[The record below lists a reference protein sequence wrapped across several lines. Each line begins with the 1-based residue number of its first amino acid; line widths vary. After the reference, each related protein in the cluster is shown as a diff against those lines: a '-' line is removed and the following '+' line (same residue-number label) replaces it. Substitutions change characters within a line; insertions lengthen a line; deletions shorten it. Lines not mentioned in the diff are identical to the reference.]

1 MADYQTGDYQST
13 IDYRSTIKK
22 LPTIDYASFKL
33 CPLRGVECSR
43 RHCAWY
49 DERQEWCAVLS
60 MARR

>member
-43 RHCAWY
+43 QHCAW
-49 DERQEWCAVLS
+49 WCEPAEGCALVII
-60 MARR
+60 AGR

>member
-1 MADYQTGDYQST
+1 MTMANDYQST
-13 IDYRSTIKK
+13 IDYRSTMKQ
-22 LPTIDYASFKL
+22 PVTIDYSTFKL

-43 RHCAWY
+43 QHCAWY